1 MDLLDTF
8 LLDMQI
14 TIIMIYTTTMAIM
27 AIGIVEERA
36 NQTSINYVTKNQATK
51 IEEFKI
57 KINSFIRY
65 IFDTNNWNNANDF
78 LSC

>member
-14 TIIMIYTTTMAIM
+14 TIIMIYTTTMTIM

-51 IEEFKI
+51 IEEFK
-57 KINSFIRY
+57 K
-65 IFDTNNWNNANDF
+65 
-78 LSC
+78 

>member
-1 MDLLDTF
+1 MDPLDIF

-14 TIIMIYTTTMAIM
+14 TIIMIYTTTMTIM

-51 IEEFKI
+51 IEEFK
-57 KINSFIRY
+57 KTKNQ
-65 IFDTNNWNNANDF
+65 
-78 LSC
+78 